1 MEDIKLRIVPPVVF
15 FRIKCYELY
24 ELSSL
29 NNQVI
34 YLFIFTKV
42 PKKLP
47 PHNLLISLWL
57 GCSLTSSSLSQKGD
71 PACNWHKIP
80 SEAQCILF
88 HLNPCYDTS
97 ALLNVCVAGA
107 SCLIS
112 LAYKHCAAES
122 PSILWLTD
130 SSSTMAGALPPV
142 GISPASYSQSW
153 LAASRG
159 WKPILN
165 NRAFIFN
172 ELLRN
177 NIWAR
182 DLCRNRNFFQPLALP
197 FIC

>member
-1 MEDIKLRIVPPVVF
+1 MIIPVWYIPKLF
-15 FRIKCYELY
+15 T
-24 ELSSL
+24 
-29 NNQVI
+29 
-34 YLFIFTKV
+34 YLFS
-42 PKKLP
+42 PSSP
-47 PHNLLISLWL
+47 PRHTQTHNFLLSLWL
-57 GCSLTSSSLSQKGD
+57 ICGLTSSSLSQKGD

-97 ALLNVCVAGA
+97 ALLNVYVAGA

-112 LAYKHCAAES
+112 LAYKHCTAES
-122 PSILWLTD
+122 PSILWLAD

-142 GISPASYSQSW
+142 GISSASYSQSW

-182 DLCRNRNFFQPLALP
+182 DLCRNRNFVQPLALP

>member
-1 MEDIKLRIVPPVVF
+1 MPPVVSF
-15 FRIKCYELY
+15 WIKCYELY
-24 ELSSL
+24 ELSSV

-34 YLFIFTKV
+34 YLFFSQRCLKNS
-42 PKKLP
+42 
-47 PHNLLISLWL
+47 PHTTYSFHCD
-57 GCSLTSSSLSQKGD
+57 CSLTSSSLSQKGD

-97 ALLNVCVAGA
+97 ALLNVCVAAA

-130 SSSTMAGALPPV
+130 SSSTMAGALRPV
-142 GISPASYSQSW
+142 GISLASYSQSW